1 MMNNV
6 TAIKRPAAPAIF
18 SGVRRVYE
26 NYLKRQDDIKK
37 KKLEE
42 LFDAVYDFYLDLYLT
57 NTKGTVD
64 IPEIMYRNG
73 NSLCDYALKNTS
85 YQMMQVINEG
95 RINQCYTALKR
106 SRKNRHES
114 LR

>member
-1 MMNNV
+1 MNNV

-26 NYLKRQDDIKK
+26 NYLRRQDDIKK

-64 IPEIMYRNG
+64 IPEVMYRNG

-85 YQMMQVINEG
+85 YQMMRVINEG
-95 RINQCYTALKR
+95 RINECYTALKR
-106 SRKNRHES
+106 SRKKQAES